1 MILTALEPI
10 LIVQTGSQYGHTIP
24 VREKLT
30 LGRHPSNNV
39 TLRDSWVSR
48 RHATLE
54 VTEEGVYITDH
65 GSANGTFVN
74 GKRVADRLLV
84 LNSDE
89 LKIGRFEFVYKDV

>member
-10 LIVQTGSQYGHTIP
+10 LIVQTGSQYGRTIA
-24 VREKLT
+24 VNQKLT
-30 LGRHPSNNV
+30 IGRHPSNDV

-48 RHATLE
+48 QHATLE
-54 VTEEGVYITDH
+54 VTEDGVYIADH

-74 GKRVADRLLV
+74 GKRVADRLLI

-89 LKIGRFEFVYKDV
+89 LRIGRFEFVYKDV